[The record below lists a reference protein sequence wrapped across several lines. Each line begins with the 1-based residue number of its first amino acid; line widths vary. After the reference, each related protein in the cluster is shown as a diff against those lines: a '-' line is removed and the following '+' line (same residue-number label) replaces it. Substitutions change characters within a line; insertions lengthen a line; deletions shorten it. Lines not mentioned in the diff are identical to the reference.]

1 MSNWL
6 KKFYVKLIIANPTR
20 TIFLVAVCTIIFG
33 FLGQRIHLDAS
44 SESLILETDDALKFY
59 RSIRARYGSDDF
71 LVVTFSPYSDLFA
84 DDTLNKLR
92 SLRDDLAKIERVESV
107 ISLLDV
113 PLVKSPP
120 VTLSDL
126 QKELVT
132 LDSPSADT
140 YLARVEFVKSPVYR
154 NLLIS
159 PDGKT
164 TALQVVFQR
173 DDRWHELLEA
183 RNKLLEQQLE
193 FELTPS
199 QARDLKSLSDQFNQH
214 TASLQV
220 QQSADIARVREI
232 LDQHREWG
240 EIYLGGVP
248 MIASDSIAFIQQ
260 DLRVFGITV
269 LLIIVALLLLIFR
282 QPRWILLPVL
292 ICGTVGTITVG
303 VLGFASWPITVV
315 SSNFVSLLLIFTLS
329 LCIHLIVRY
338 RELHAAGP
346 DLPQKE
352 LVQQTVF
359 SKASPCFYTAITTIV
374 AFGSLT
380 FSGIRTIM
388 DFGMMMS
395 VGVMIAFAVVFTLM
409 PAVLMLIKPGKAANK
424 NSLTD
429 LITGKTASL
438 VQHTGR
444 GVFVTFCLVGTMS
457 AVGMVFLTVE
467 NRFLDYFHSSTEIY
481 KGMSLIDQE
490 LGGTTPLDVIIDM
503 PPQEIVVDAS
513 DDDASDDD
521 WEDSF
526 EPLPNIDGASAGFA
540 SQSYWFNAYR
550 IGQVYEIH
558 DFLDG
563 LPETG
568 KVLSMTSAM
577 RVLKSIDPDIDSA
590 NFELSLLYK
599 VMPQDFKDLLF
610 SPYLSSDGNQIRFAI
625 RVFESDP
632 GLQRSELLDKIRTSL
647 VRDFDLEP
655 DQVQLTGMLV
665 LYNNMLQS
673 LFQSQILTLSVVFLS
688 IMVMFWISFRS
699 VRLAALA
706 IIPNILAAA
715 FVLGVMGWLEIPL
728 DLMTIT
734 IAAISVGIAVDDT
747 IHYVHRWTDEY
758 SETGDAW
765 EAVRRSH
772 ASIGRAM
779 YYTTITITLGFSV
792 LVLSNFVPTAYFGIL
807 TGIAM
812 LIALIADLTLLPL
825 LLAWAYADRR

>member
-1 MSNWL
+1 MISNWL
-6 KKFYVKLIIANPTR
+6 KKFYVKSIIANPIR
-20 TIFLVAVCTIIFG
+20 TIFFVAICTVIFG
-33 FLGQRIHLDAS
+33 FLGQRVHLDAS

-84 DDTLNKLR
+84 DETLARLR
-92 SLRDDLAKIERVESV
+92 SLRDDLASIERVESV

-132 LDSPSADT
+132 LDSPRADT

-173 DDRWHELLEA
+173 DERWHQLLEA
-183 RNKLLEQQLE
+183 RNQLLEQQLE

-199 QARDLKSLSDQFNQH
+199 QARDLKIISDQFNQH

-220 QQSADIARVREI
+220 QQSADIGRVREI

-260 DLRVFGITV
+260 DLRVFGVTV
-269 LLIIVALLLLIFR
+269 LLIIIALLLLIFR
-282 QPRWILLPVL
+282 RPKWILLPVL
-292 ICGTVGTITVG
+292 VCGTTGTITVG

-338 RELHAAGP
+338 RELHAASP
-346 DLPQKE
+346 DLSQKE
-352 LVQQTVF
+352 LVQQTIF

-409 PAVLMLIKPGKAANK
+409 PAVLMLIKPGIAANK

-429 LITGKTASL
+429 LITGKTAKL
-438 VQHTGR
+438 VQNTGR
-444 GVFVTFCLVGTMS
+444 GVFVTFCAIGAMS
-457 AVGMVFLTVE
+457 AVGMAFLTVE

-503 PPQEIVVDAS
+503 PPQEIVTDEPE
-513 DDDASDDD
+513 DDD

-526 EPLPNIDGASAGFA
+526 EPLPDIDGASAGFA

-568 KVLSMTSAM
+568 KVLSITSAM
-577 RVLKSIDPDIDSA
+577 RVLKSIEPDIDSA

-599 VMPQDFKDLLF
+599 IMPEDFKDLLF
-610 SPYLSSDGNQIRFAI
+610 SPYLSGDGNQVRFAI

-632 GLQRSELLDKIRTSL
+632 DLQRTELLDKIHTTL
-647 VRDFDLEP
+647 VQDFHLEP

-673 LFQSQILTLSVVFLS
+673 LFRSQILTLSVVFLS
-688 IMVMFWISFRS
+688 IMVMFWISFQS
-699 VRLAALA
+699 LRLAALA

-715 FVLGVMGWLEIPL
+715 FVLGVMGWLGVPL

-747 IHYVHRWTDEY
+747 IHYVHRWTE
-758 SETGDAW
+758 EFAATGDAW
-765 EAVRRSH
+765 AAVRQSH

-792 LVLSNFVPTAYFGIL
+792 LVLSNFVPTAYFGML

-825 LLAWAYADRR
+825 LLAWAYAERR